1 MNRIIG
7 VLMLA
12 FVIGA
17 EVVGFS
23 QWLAPERATGVSAEE
38 TLGALARGNR

>member
-1 MNRIIG
+1 MNRFIG

-17 EVVGFS
+17 ECYGFA
-23 QWLAPERATGVSAEE
+23 QWLAPETTTSNAEAS
-38 TLGALARGNR
+38 LGALARGNR

>member
-1 MNRIIG
+1 MNRLIA

-17 EVVGFS
+17 EAYGFA
-23 QWLAPERATGVSAEE
+23 QWLTPAHATGTSAEE

>member
-1 MNRIIG
+1 MNRVIA

-17 EVVGFS
+17 EAYGFT
-23 QWLAPERATGVSAEE
+23 QWLAPDQATGTSAEE